1 MKKLAKVLALMAL
14 SAVVCLGVF
23 AFAACGG
30 NGETYDGE
38 YKYANAWDAT
48 KSYGVKVHVSVK
60 DGKITKVTYDA
71 DAEDGSYVNVS
82 PTWKENARPGEL
94 GADKT
99 KAAIDN
105 YLKETFVGKTV
116 TEVLALEVAV
126 TDKGEPSVTNA
137 DKEAWSAYVL
147 TGATQTSGRFV
158 LAIQNALKDVK

>member
-1 MKKLAKVLALMAL
+1 M
-14 SAVVCLGVF
+14 
-23 AFAACGG
+23 
-30 NGETYDGE
+30 
-38 YKYANAWDAT
+38 
-48 KSYGVKVHVSVK
+48 
-60 DGKITKVTYDA
+60 
-71 DAEDGSYVNVS
+71 
-82 PTWKENARPGEL
+82 

-126 TDKGEPSVTNA
+126 TDKGEPSVTDA